1 MVPPFITKVIAVAN
15 KSLSKL
21 YKQPFRLMPI
31 YVACATLVL
40 GACTTPIVKE
50 GDAPPA
56 AEYVR
61 WLPKEYR
68 APVEAQLPRPKELW
82 WRDFEVEELN
92 QIVEAGITNNFDL
105 RVAVARVAQTRAQAG
120 IVKSAEYPTIDAV
133 GGYSIQAPYPAIGSA
148 PNTAAWSSQGTWQA
162 GALVNYEVNL
172 WGKKGFDTQS
182 AYSQALASEFNRDA
196 VALTLTG
203 DIVTAYFQVVSLN
216 ERIRVGQRNV
226 DAIQELTRGLGR
238 RVQLG
243 DATEI
248 DFFQQTIL
256 LNNTR
261 AAVVGLPQQR
271 ERAFNRLATLV
282 GRTPSTMTVK
292 GQSVDKVKVPVVEP
306 GLPSDLL
313 CRRPDIRR
321 AEAQLESAKLDLY
334 AARANL
340 LPSFMLTSGAGF
352 GSFLLSTLTM
362 PQSLYYNLTSNL
374 MQNIFDGGKRESQ
387 IQLASAKNVEML
399 ESYANTV
406 LSSLREVEDSLSGI
420 QLTARAYSDLSTSRD
435 KAQRLT
441 VMSQRVVELGGM
453 DFVQLYEIQRTV
465 FNSEDAAIQA
475 RFDQLRASVDLFKA
489 IGGGTKLQ
497 NDPCLGGT
505 KLPAADARWVQ
516 EASKSD
522 KIIGP
527 KPNLGIDG
535 QGQIINAPPP
545 ISPATTN

>member
-1 MVPPFITKVIAVAN
+1 MNKISHSKPAKTK
-15 KSLSKL
+15 
-21 YKQPFRLMPI
+21 FRLLPI
-31 YVACATLVL
+31 CFVCAALTLN
-40 GACTTPIVKE
+40 GCTTPIVKE

-82 WRDFEVEELN
+82 WRDFQSDELN

-105 RVAVARVAQTRAQAG
+105 RIAVARVAQARAQAG
-120 IVKSAEYPTIDAV
+120 VVKSAEYPTINAV

-172 WGKKGFDTQS
+172 WGKQGFDTQS
-182 AYSQALASEFNRDA
+182 AYAQALASEFNRDA
-196 VALTLTG
+196 VSLTLTG
-203 DIVTAYFQVVSLN
+203 DIVSTYFQVVSLN
-216 ERIRVGQRNV
+216 ERITVGQRNL

-261 AAVVGLPQQR
+261 AAVVSLQQQR
-271 ERAFNRLATLV
+271 ERAFTRLATLV
-282 GRTPSTMTVK
+282 GRTPSTLTVK

-306 GLPSDLL
+306 GMPSDLL
-313 CRRPDIRR
+313 CRRPDIRK
-321 AEAQLESAKLDLY
+321 AEAMLESAKLDLY

-387 IQLASAKNVEML
+387 IQIASAKNVEML
-399 ESYANTV
+399 EAYANTV

-420 QLTARAYSDLSTSRD
+420 QLTARAYADLSTSRD

-441 VMSQRVVELGGM
+441 VMSQRVVEMGGM

-489 IGGGTKLQ
+489 IGGGTKLE
-497 NDPCLGGT
+497 NDPCLGGS
-505 KLPAADARWVQ
+505 KLPAADARWGK

-522 KIIGP
+522 NIIGP
-527 KPNLGIDG
+527 KPNLGIDAKG
-535 QGQIINAPPP
+535 GIINAPAP

>member
-1 MVPPFITKVIAVAN
+1 MAKISPTPF
-15 KSLSKL
+15 SKE
-21 YKQPFRLMPI
+21 PFKLLPI
-31 YVACATLVL
+31 YFACASLVL
-40 GACTTPIVKE
+40 GGCTTPIVKE

-82 WRDFEVEELN
+82 WRDFQSDELN
-92 QIVEAGITNNFDL
+92 QIVEAGITNNYDL
-105 RVAVARVAQTRAQAG
+105 RVAVARVAQARAQAG
-120 IVKSAEYPTIDAV
+120 IVRSAEYPTIDAI

-172 WGKKGFDTQS
+172 WGKKGFDSQS

-203 DIVTAYFQVVSLN
+203 DIVTSYFQVVSLN
-216 ERIRVGQRNV
+216 ERITVGQRNV

-261 AAVVGLPQQR
+261 AAVVGLQQQR

-321 AEAQLESAKLDLY
+321 AEAMLESAKLDLY
-334 AARANL
+334 SARANL
-340 LPSFMLTSGAGF
+340 LPNFMLTGGAGF

-362 PQSLYYNLTSNL
+362 PQSLYYNLSSNL
-374 MQNIFDGGKRESQ
+374 MANIFDGGKRESQ

-441 VMSQRVVELGGM
+441 VMSQRVVEMGGM

-489 IGGGTKLQ
+489 IGGGTKLE

-505 KLPAADARWVQ
+505 KLPAADARWIQ

-527 KPNLGIDG
+527 KPNLGIDSKG
-535 QGQIINAPPP
+535 DIINAPAP
-545 ISPATTN
+545 ISPSTNN

>member
-1 MVPPFITKVIAVAN
+1 MAN
-15 KSLSKL
+15 KSPAGVSRPQCKRLPLYLACLS
-21 YKQPFRLMPI
+21 
-31 YVACATLVL
+31 L
-40 GACTTPIVKE
+40 GLSACTSPIIKP

-61 WLPKEYR
+61 WLPKEFR
-68 APVEAQLPRPKELW
+68 APVEASLPRPKELW
-82 WRDFEVEELN
+82 WRDFESDELN
-92 QIVEAGITNNFDL
+92 QIVETGITNNYDL

-120 IVKSAEYPTIDAV
+120 IVRSAEYPTIDAI

-196 VALTLTG
+196 VTLTLTG
-203 DIVTAYFQVVSLN
+203 DIVTSYFQVVSLN
-216 ERIRVGQRNV
+216 ERITVGQRNL

-261 AAVVGLPQQR
+261 AAVVGLQQQR
-271 ERAFNRLATLV
+271 ERAFTRLATLV
-282 GRTPSTMTVK
+282 GITPSTLTVK
-292 GQSVDKVKVPVVEP
+292 GVSVDKVRVPVVEP

-321 AEAQLESAKLDLY
+321 AEAMLESAKLDLY
-334 AARANL
+334 SARANL
-340 LPSFMLTSGAGF
+340 LPNFNLTGGAGF
-352 GSFLLSTLTM
+352 GSFLLSTLTA
-362 PQSLYYNLTSNL
+362 PQSLYYNITSNL
-374 MQNIFDGGKRESQ
+374 LANIFDAGKRQSQ

-441 VMSQRVVELGGM
+441 VMSQRVVLLGGM

-505 KLPAADARWVQ
+505 KLPAADARWA
-516 EASKSD
+516 EAASKAD
-522 KIIGP
+522 KIVGP
-527 KPNLGIDG
+527 KPNLGIDSKG
-535 QGQIINAPPP
+535 NMINAPAPLKQSTP
-545 ISPATTN
+545 N

>member
-1 MVPPFITKVIAVAN
+1 MAN
-15 KSLSKL
+15 KSLPGASGAKF
-21 YKQPFRLMPI
+21 KRLPI
-31 YVACATLVL
+31 YIACLSL
-40 GACTTPIVKE
+40 GLSACTTPIVKE
-50 GDAPPA
+50 SDAPPA

-61 WLPKEYR
+61 WLPQEYR
-68 APVEAQLPRPKELW
+68 APVEASLPRPKELW
-82 WRDFEVEELN
+82 WRDFESEELN
-92 QIVEAGITNNFDL
+92 QIVETGITNNYDL
-105 RVAVARVAQTRAQAG
+105 RIAVARVAQTRAQAG
-120 IVKSAEYPTIDAV
+120 ITKSAEYPTIDAI
-133 GGYSIQAPYPAIGSA
+133 GGYSILAPYPAIGSA

-172 WGKKGFDTQS
+172 WGKRGFDTQS

-196 VALTLTG
+196 VSLTLTG
-203 DIVTAYFQVVSLN
+203 DIVTSYFQVVSLN

-226 DAIQELTRGLGR
+226 DAIQGLTRGLER

-243 DATEI
+243 DATDI

-261 AAVVGLPQQR
+261 AAVVGLQQQR

-282 GRTPSTMTVK
+282 GRTPSTLTVK
-292 GQSVDKVKVPVVEP
+292 GMSVDKVKVPVVEP

-321 AEAQLESAKLDLY
+321 AEAMLESAKLDLY
-334 AARANL
+334 SARANL
-340 LPSFMLTSGAGF
+340 LPNFMLTGGAGF
-352 GSFLLSTLTM
+352 GSYLLSTLTM

-374 MQNIFDGGKRESQ
+374 LANIFDGGKRESQ

-420 QLTARAYSDLSTSRD
+420 QLTARAYSDLSISRD

-441 VMSQRVVELGGM
+441 VMSQRVVEMGGM

-527 KPNLGIDG
+527 KPNLGIDSKG
-535 QGQIINAPPP
+535 GMINAPAPLNQSNP
-545 ISPATTN
+545 N

>member
-1 MVPPFITKVIAVAN
+1 MTIRNKKGHIRPSWVKLPICIACSVLVI
-15 KSLSKL
+15 S
-21 YKQPFRLMPI
+21 
-31 YVACATLVL
+31 
-40 GACTTPIVKE
+40 GCTAPIVKE
-50 GDAPPA
+50 GDAPSGP
-56 AEYVR
+56 EYVR
-61 WLPKEYR
+61 WMPKEYR
-68 APVEAQLPRPKELW
+68 APVEAQLPRPKERW
-82 WRDFEVEELN
+82 WLDFGSDELN
-92 QIVEAGITNNFDL
+92 QIVEAGITNNYDL

-120 IVKSAEYPTIDAV
+120 IVRSAEFPTIDAI

-182 AYSQALASEFNRDA
+182 AYAQALASEFNRDA

-203 DIVTAYFQVVSLN
+203 DIVTAYFQIVSLN
-216 ERIRVGQRNV
+216 ERIRVGQRNL

-238 RVQLG
+238 RVQMG

-261 AAVVGLPQQR
+261 AAVIALQQQR

-282 GRTPSTMTVK
+282 GRTPSTLTVK
-292 GQSVDKVKVPVVEP
+292 ATSIDNIKVPVVQP
-306 GLPSDLL
+306 GMPSDLL

-321 AEAQLESAKLDLY
+321 AEAMLESAKLDLY
-334 AARANL
+334 SARANL
-340 LPSFMLTSGAGF
+340 LPNFILTGGAGF
-352 GSFLLSTLTM
+352 GSFLLSTLTA

-374 MQNIFDGGKRESQ
+374 FANIFDAGKRESQ
-387 IQLASAKNVEML
+387 IQLASAKNIEML
-399 ESYANTV
+399 EAYANTV

-420 QLTARAYSDLSTSRD
+420 QLTARAYSALSESRD

-453 DFVQLYEIQRTV
+453 DFVQLYEIQRAV
-465 FNSEDAAIQA
+465 FNSEDAAVQA
-475 RFDQLRASVDLFKA
+475 RFDQLRASIDLFKS
-489 IGGGTKLQ
+489 IGGGMKLE

-505 KLPAADARWVQ
+505 KLPSADARWTEQAKKADPIV
-516 EASKSD
+516 
-522 KIIGP
+522 GP
-527 KPNLGIDG
+527 RPNLGIDSKG
-535 QGQIINAPPP
+535 NMINAPAPLNQP
-545 ISPATTN
+545 TAN

>member
-1 MVPPFITKVIAVAN
+1 VN
-15 KSLSKL
+15 KISHSKSPAA
-21 YKQPFRLMPI
+21 KFRLLPI
-31 YVACATLVL
+31 YVACAALTLS
-40 GACTTPIVKE
+40 ACTTPIVKE
-50 GDAPPA
+50 GDAPAGPD
-56 AEYVR
+56 YVR
-61 WLPKEYR
+61 FLPKEYR

-82 WRDFEVEELN
+82 WRDFQSEELN
-92 QIVEAGITNNFDL
+92 QIVETGIANNFDL
-105 RVAVARVAQTRAQAG
+105 RIAVARVAQTRAQAG
-120 IVKSAEYPTIDAV
+120 ITKSAEYPTVGAV

-172 WGKKGFDTQS
+172 WGKQGFDTQS
-182 AYSQALASEFNRDA
+182 AYAQALASEFNRDA
-196 VALTLTG
+196 VTLTLTG
-203 DIVTAYFQVVSLN
+203 DIVSTYFQVVSLN
-216 ERIRVGQRNV
+216 ERITVGQRNV

-238 RVQLG
+238 RVKLG

-261 AAVVGLPQQR
+261 AAVVALQQQR

-282 GRTPSTMTVK
+282 GRAPSTMTVK
-292 GQSVDKVKVPVVEP
+292 GMSVDKVNVPVVAP

-321 AEAQLESAKLDLY
+321 AEAMLESAKLDLY
-334 AARANL
+334 SARANL
-340 LPSFMLTSGAGF
+340 LPNFSLTGGGGF

-374 MQNIFDGGKRESQ
+374 LQNIFDGGKRQSQ
-387 IQLASAKNVEML
+387 IQAASAKNVEML
-399 ESYANTV
+399 ETYANTV

-420 QLTARAYSDLSTSRD
+420 QLTARAYSDLSVSRD

-441 VMSQRVVELGGM
+441 VMSQRVVQMGGM

-489 IGGGTKLQ
+489 IGGGTKLG

-505 KLPAADARWVQ
+505 NLPAADAQWIK

-522 KIIGP
+522 NVIGP
-527 KPNLGIDG
+527 KPNLGIDSKG
-535 QGQIINAPPP
+535 NMINAPAPLNQSTP
-545 ISPATTN
+545 N